1 MKKIRNR
8 VLAVITVLI
17 IVMGVFSPVT
27 FRTSVT
33 EVQAANVGKKQQEAV
48 DWCKSLIG
56 TAGTNEDGAYGVQC
70 VDLIRRYTKWLGKD
84 IGKAAGNGAAY
95 NYGTQS
101 IPTDYYSRYGNGTN
115 PQPGDIFV
123 WNAKSYG
130 AYGNGHVGVIYAVD
144 ANYYYYIDYA
154 PSRGNTDLA
163 RGPKGNTKKGLHEFN
178 YIIRPNFP
186 PSCPPHN
193 IPAGS
198 AWVEKAPTKTSTGL
212 WRFRCSKCGNTDTTM
227 SIPALG
233 DANLKAGTYMI
244 QSALDSNKYVS
255 VTPYQSYREGNIAL
269 YDRGVADQNFHITKN
284 NDGTYRIGYMNFV
297 LDVRGGNANENVWL
311 WDDNGGG
318 TQKWY
323 IVPADDRGYRVVNQA
338 VYFNLDVQDAKTAN
352 GTNIFSYMDNNGTNQ
367 RFKFILVEC
376 DQHSWDGGKVTK
388 KATADEEGEIVYTCK
403 DCHKTKTE
411 KISKNHIHDY
421 QIVSRISPTCTEDG
435 TTTIHCP
442 VCGVTITKKGDID
455 LYSEWTAEK
464 PKVSSG
470 TTIQTMT
477 QYSFSKREMGW
488 KAVETGTID
497 YGSDWKGFDT
507 GNSFYSQYN
516 KTPVTAYEN
525 ATTKVTVNTSHL
537 GYIYWHW
544 CSGNVYDKPYNR
556 YVKSNR
562 QNGYTTFHA
571 YYSTEDIPFNAK
583 ANGYEKSKADIC
595 RDTYWWL
602 QERIDVKR
610 CSYTKYEKAQVGD
623 FKTWSQWSDTPVKED
638 GNTKVKTRTLYRTRT
653 FIAGKAT
660 GHKLVIDPKVPATE
674 TKTGLTEGSHC
685 SVCNKV
691 IKPQKVIPAKW
702 KEISSEKIKNT
713 ELKKNVVVADK
724 KKGGKYRI
732 TKVTKK
738 GKKVTGGT
746 VEYVAPYDK
755 NCKLVSATG
764 KVKLG
769 GATFK
774 VTSIRKD
781 AFSGCTKL
789 KKVVIGSYVKDI
801 GANAFYGCKSLKSV
815 TIKSSSIKKIGTNA
829 FKGINSKAKI
839 IVPKKKLSAYRKLIK
854 KAKAPRTVK
863 VITK

>member
-1 MKKIRNR
+1 
-8 VLAVITVLI
+8 
-17 IVMGVFSPVT
+17 
-27 FRTSVT
+27 
-33 EVQAANVGKKQQEAV
+33 GK
-48 DWCKSLIG
+48 
-56 TAGTNEDGAYGVQC
+56 
-70 VDLIRRYTKWLGKD
+70 
-84 IGKAAGNGAAY
+84 
-95 NYGTQS
+95 
-101 IPTDYYSRYGNGTN
+101 
-115 PQPGDIFV
+115 
-123 WNAKSYG
+123 
-130 AYGNGHVGVIYAVD
+130 
-144 ANYYYYIDYA
+144 
-154 PSRGNTDLA
+154 
-163 RGPKGNTKKGLHEFN
+163 
-178 YIIRPNFP
+178 
-186 PSCPPHN
+186 
-193 IPAGS
+193 
-198 AWVEKAPTKTSTGL
+198 
-212 WRFRCSKCGNTDTTM
+212 
-227 SIPALG
+227 
-233 DANLKAGTYMI
+233 
-244 QSALDSNKYVS
+244 
-255 VTPYQSYREGNIAL
+255 
-269 YDRGVADQNFHITKN
+269 ITK
-284 NDGTYRIGYMNFV
+284 
-297 LDVRGGNANENVWL
+297 
-311 WDDNGGG
+311 
-318 TQKWY
+318 
-323 IVPADDRGYRVVNQA
+323 QA
-338 VYFNLDVQDAKTAN
+338 T
-352 GTNIFSYMDNNGTNQ
+352 TT
-367 RFKFILVEC
+367 
-376 DQHSWDGGKVTK
+376 
-388 KATADEEGEIVYTCK
+388 EEGEITYTCK
-403 DCHKTKTE
+403 DCHKTKIE
-411 KISKNHIHDY
+411 KITKNHIHNF
-421 QIVSRISPTCTEDG
+421 QIVSRIAPTCTEDG
-435 TTTIHCP
+435 TTTIQCRE
-442 VCGVTITKKGDID
+442 CGTTITKKGDIE
-455 LYSEWTAEK
+455 LYSEWTTEK
-464 PKVSSG
+464 PKVSNG
-470 TTIQTMT
+470 TTVQTKT
-477 QYSFSKREMGW
+477 QYSFSKREMDW
-488 KAVETGTID
+488 KVVETGTID

-507 GNSFYSQYN
+507 GNSLYRQYN
-516 KTPVTAYEN
+516 KTPVAAYEN

-638 GNTKVKTRTLYRTRT
+638 GNTKVKTRILYRTRT

-660 GHKLVIDPKVPATE
+660 GHKIVIDPKVPATE
-674 TKTGLTEGSHC
+674 TKTGLTEGCHC

-854 KAKAPRTVK
+854 KAKVPGTVK